1 MMDDYKE
8 RYEHLMTC
16 LRDSIDLMKDLYHKI
31 KDNSDNYD
39 KSELNKVWYELR
51 TFMNVE
57 YLAYYIEHTTDFKK
71 IGVCINDFSINELKK
86 GDSNN
91 GNTEQ

>member
-8 RYEHLMTC
+8 RYEHLMTL
-16 LRDSIDLMKDLYHKI
+16 LRESIDLMKDLYHKI
-31 KDNSDNYD
+31 KDNPDDYD
-39 KSELNKVWYELR
+39 KNELSKVWYELR

-71 IGVCINDFSINELKK
+71 IGVCINDLSVNELRR
-86 GDSNN
+86 GDSND
-91 GNTEQ
+91 GNAE